1 MPTDSRTFRNGIQPV
16 FVTVKDTEYA
26 LASSKRPGA
35 SATIR
40 GQQVVTI
47 ATIAATNPT
56 KATHAAPVFPN
67 HLRPLLS
74 TGGDGGWTDI
84 LRDRLGC
91 RNVRIEWVAHGVR
104 GDPFQILR
112 QSRNR
117 RGALETPS

>member
-40 GQQVVTI
+40 GQHVVTT
-47 ATIAATNPT
+47 ATTNPT
-56 KATHAAPVFPN
+56 EATHAAPVFPS
-67 HLRPLLS
+67 HLRQLLGA
-74 TGGDGGWTDI
+74 GGNGVWTDI

-91 RNVRIEWVAHGVR
+91 RNVRIEWVAHGGQGR
-104 GDPFQILR
+104 I
-112 QSRNR
+112 SSNSYANR
-117 RGALETPS
+117 EIVAGLTL